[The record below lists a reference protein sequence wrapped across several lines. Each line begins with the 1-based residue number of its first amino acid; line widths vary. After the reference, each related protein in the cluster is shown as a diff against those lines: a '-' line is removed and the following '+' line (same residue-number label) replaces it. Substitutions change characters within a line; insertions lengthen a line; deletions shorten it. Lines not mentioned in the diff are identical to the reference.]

1 MELRQLRY
9 FIRVAETLHFGRA
22 AEREHIAQSVVSA
35 QISKLEQE
43 LGVALFERTSR
54 RVSLTAAGE
63 GFHPH
68 ALRAFAALESGATAA
83 RECVVEMQTLRV
95 GAFTDDP
102 LTHRILSAFR
112 RRFPR
117 VPISYVELSIS
128 DQVSRVVDGK
138 VDISF
143 VWLPVADRRVRLTP
157 LYRESPVV
165 AVSSTHVLATRSHVR
180 VEDLF
185 DESFAVAAVGTPP
198 EWRAHWSLDAHR
210 GGPPARH
217 VEVSSARES
226 LAAVAY
232 GGVVDTMS
240 TNSATF
246 WPHPGVRFLPLAGA
260 TPSSLALVSAP
271 RSRTPLVEA
280 FLLVAGDVVQEEIAT
295 VPGAV
300 SLVG

>member
-9 FIRVAETLHFGRA
+9 FVRVAETLHFGRA

-54 RVSLTAAGE
+54 RVSLTPAGE
-63 GFHPH
+63 SFHPH
-68 ALRAFAALESGATAA
+68 AVRAFAELDAGATAV
-83 RECVVEMQTLRV
+83 RDCVIDMQRLSV

-102 LTHRILSAFR
+102 LTHRILSEFR

-128 DQVSRVVDGK
+128 NQVSSVVDGD
-138 VDISF
+138 VDVSF
-143 VWLPVADRRVRLTP
+143 VWLPVADRRVRISP
-157 LYRESPVV
+157 LYAEKPVV
-165 AVSSTHVLATRSHVR
+165 AVPCSHALASRSHLR
-180 VEDLF
+180 AEDLLG
-185 DESFAVAAVGTPP
+185 ESFALAAQGTPP
-198 EWRAHWSLDAHR
+198 EWRAHWSLDAQR

-217 VEVSSARES
+217 VEVRSARES

-240 TNSATF
+240 ANSATF
-246 WPHPGVRFLPLAGA
+246 WPHPGVRFVPLADA
-260 TPSSLALVSAP
+260 APTSLALVSAP
-271 RSRTPLVEA
+271 QPRTDLVEA
-280 FLLVAGDVVQEEIAT
+280 FLAVAHHVVQEEIST
-295 VPGAV
+295 VPGAI
-300 SLVG
+300 SLVS